1 MKEGAGTRAAFWIVL
16 VALLIGFGLTWM
28 FLPVK
33 EWVLSFTGW
42 VRSFGALG
50 MVIFAVAYFFAVVA
64 LAPAGLLSVAAGLL
78 FGAWAF
84 PIVVAAATAG
94 AVLAFVIGRY
104 LAREQVKRAVRKR
117 PVLEAIDQAVREEG
131 WKIVVLL
138 RLTPLVP
145 FNIQNY
151 ALGVT
156 DVGLLP
162 YALGTFFGIMPG
174 TALYVYLGAIGEAAA
189 RGDTGGLL
197 QILFLGVGLITT
209 IVVVVVI
216 GRKAKAKLREVGIK
230 TSPHSNSTVSN
241 SAGTM
246 ISRSSQSSE

>member
-1 MKEGAGTRAAFWIVL
+1 MRLASPPTVGSCGVDRMKERAGTRTALWVAL
-16 VALLIGFGLTWM
+16 VVLLIGLALAWT

-33 EWVLSFTGW
+33 EWVLLFTSW
-42 VRSFGALG
+42 VRSFGAFG
-50 MVIFAVAYFFAVVA
+50 MLIFAVAYFFAVVA

-78 FGAWAF
+78 FGAWGF

-94 AVLAFVIGRY
+94 AVLAFLIGRY
-104 LAREQVKRAVRKR
+104 LAREKVKRAVRKR

-156 DVGLLP
+156 DVRLMP

-189 RGDTGGLL
+189 RGESGGLL
-197 QILFLGVGLITT
+197 QTSFLSIGLITT

-216 GRKAKAKLREVGIK
+216 GRKAKAKLKEVGINK
-230 TSPHSNSTVSN
+230 
-241 SAGTM
+241 AAC
-246 ISRSSQSSE
+246 

>member
-1 MKEGAGTRAAFWIVL
+1 
-16 VALLIGFGLTWM
+16 
-28 FLPVK
+28 
-33 EWVLSFTGW
+33 
-42 VRSFGALG
+42 
-50 MVIFAVAYFFAVVA
+50 
-64 LAPAGLLSVAAGLL
+64 
-78 FGAWAF
+78 
-84 PIVVAAATAG
+84 
-94 AVLAFVIGRY
+94 
-104 LAREQVKRAVRKR
+104 
-117 PVLEAIDQAVREEG
+117 VLEAIDQAVREEG

-189 RGDTGGLL
+189 RGETGGLL
-197 QILFLGVGLITT
+197 QILFLGMGLIMT

>member
-1 MKEGAGTRAAFWIVL
+1 MMKGSGTRIALWALLL
-16 VALLIGFGLTWM
+16 VLLIGLALAWI
-28 FLPVK
+28 FLPVRD
-33 EWVLSFTGW
+33 WVHAFTDW
-42 VRSFGALG
+42 VRSFGMAG
-50 MVIFAVAYFFAVVA
+50 MLIFAVAYVVAVVA
-64 LAPAGLLSVAAGLL
+64 AAPAGVLSVAAGLV

-84 PIVVAAATAG
+84 PTVVAAATVG
-94 AVLAFVIGRY
+94 AVLAFLIGRY
-104 LAREQVKRAVRKR
+104 LARETVKRAIGKR
-117 PVLEAIDQAVREEG
+117 PTLAAIDQAVKEEG

-151 ALGVT
+151 LFGVT

-174 TALYVYLGAIGEAAA
+174 TALFVYLGAIGDAAA
-189 RGDTGGLL
+189 RGESGGIV
-197 QILFLGVGLITT
+197 QTAFLGIGLIAA

-230 TSPHSNSTVSN
+230 NGAS
-241 SAGTM
+241 
-246 ISRSSQSSE
+246 